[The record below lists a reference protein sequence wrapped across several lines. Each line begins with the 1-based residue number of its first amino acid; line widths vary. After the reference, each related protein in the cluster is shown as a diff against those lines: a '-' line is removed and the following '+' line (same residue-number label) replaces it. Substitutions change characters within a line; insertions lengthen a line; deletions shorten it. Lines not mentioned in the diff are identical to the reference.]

1 MRRFHVYIGFSV
13 KLNRLSLAS
22 EFRQVHLFKVGF
34 CEIFEEATAL
44 AEWLDR
50 YRNGYPMVDKTQKDA
65 SGRPLI
71 MRDNDGVPYRVSL
84 PLALVDDWDR
94 IAFRLVNDY
103 DRAVKRVEKSIKR
116 WVDRYLEPFRL
127 YDAIYDEV
135 ERQHRGRFSAD
146 ISVNRNGLGEVFCIK
161 PDQIASLRIRLKR
174 YPLRDPFANELL
186 CEAFDYIELI
196 GNVGVEVKAAR
207 NSGGGIVEI
216 CQSAA

>member
-1 MRRFHVYIGFSV
+1 M
-13 KLNRLSLAS
+13 AS
-22 EFRQVHLFKVGF
+22 EFRQIHLFKVGF
-34 CEIFEEATAL
+34 CEIFEEATAP
-44 AEWLDR
+44 AEWIDR
-50 YRNGYPMVDKTQKDA
+50 YCNGYPMMDKTQKDA
-65 SGRPLI
+65 SGHPLI

-94 IAFRLVNDY
+94 IAFRLVDDY

-135 ERQHRGRFSAD
+135 ERRHSDRFSAD
-146 ISVNRNGLGEVFCIK
+146 FAINRNGLGEIFCIK

-174 YPLRDPFANELL
+174 SPLRDPFANELL
-186 CEAFDYIELI
+186 SEAFDYIEQI
-196 GNVGVEVKAAR
+196 GDVGVEVKAAR
-207 NSGGGIVEI
+207 NGGGDLVKI